1 MNNEQQQQQLNHQRS
16 SSSIQHRPNNNNII
30 RSLLTKS
37 PIKAQSTTNTTT
49 STNITLSLSS
59 TPQNIPQ
66 EPPATARSIQKKTH
80 PEEQA
85 TQPRKYHI
93 LTNAGKPVWSTEK
106 EDEDRPDGDLTSQMG
121 LIQAV
126 ISIFEADD
134 HDQLRYIDAG
144 QTKIAVM
151 SRPPLYFLAV
161 SNWGEPE
168 STLRMHLEYLNLL
181 IQSILSTTQLQK
193 IFEQRPNYDL
203 RGGLSGTESIFNGLV
218 DRLQWDLSIM
228 MASLT
233 VYRCP
238 PQIRDRISKLITPLN
253 HSNLLEPQN
262 DSFARKLLYSI
273 VISNAQVVSVVRPK
287 NHSVHP
293 SDLQII
299 MTTILS
305 SKSIKSSES
314 WIPICLPGY
323 NPTGFLHAY
332 VNFEP
337 GGKEVGLVLISK
349 DRAGFYDAQRWAREI
364 FKDPIWAEFHRL
376 RSPLHPDSPPSL
388 LSTSSS
394 SSSSSSSKKP
404 EDNHQPSSPPPSVQP
419 LPSLK
424 NPACGQY
431 FLEDL
436 GIPGLRHFIFK
447 DKKFVQVSFPA
458 WEDDYLIE
466 SNRQRLM
473 TNYQKAFDLIH
484 PKQPKLIKRINTDPT
499 DPSSP
504 DLDQDLPSSS
514 FNTSTTLPPPIK
526 FTLFKTQFESV
537 IGWINESHE
546 IYVTVSPLISKS
558 ASILIVHSIVNWI
571 KVHHQSLFLT
581 STNQF

>member
-273 VISNAQVVSVVRPK
+273 VISNAQVVSVV
-287 NHSVHP
+287 
-293 SDLQII
+293 LTQ
-299 MTTILS
+299 
-305 SKSIKSSES
+305 
-314 WIPICLPGY
+314 
-323 NPTGFLHAY
+323 
-332 VNFEP
+332 
-337 GGKEVGLVLISK
+337 
-349 DRAGFYDAQRWAREI
+349 
-364 FKDPIWAEFHRL
+364 
-376 RSPLHPDSPPSL
+376 
-388 LSTSSS
+388 
-394 SSSSSSSKKP
+394 KP
-404 EDNHQPSSPPPSVQP
+404 
-419 LPSLK
+419 
-424 NPACGQY
+424 
-431 FLEDL
+431 
-436 GIPGLRHFIFK
+436 
-447 DKKFVQVSFPA
+447 
-458 WEDDYLIE
+458 
-466 SNRQRLM
+466 
-473 TNYQKAFDLIH
+473 
-484 PKQPKLIKRINTDPT
+484 
-499 DPSSP
+499 
-504 DLDQDLPSSS
+504 
-514 FNTSTTLPPPIK
+514 
-526 FTLFKTQFESV
+526 
-537 IGWINESHE
+537 
-546 IYVTVSPLISKS
+546 
-558 ASILIVHSIVNWI
+558 
-571 KVHHQSLFLT
+571 
-581 STNQF
+581 